1 MDRIRDL
8 TDTDGR
14 DDELLTSTSG
24 GVFDTQYLS
33 GEPPASSLKPSEQPQ
48 YVLRNKKSGV
58 KRTGEGTESAHSP
71 DGDYQALAVVTDC
84 RVCFFIGH
92 ADGDWVESVDHDEIV
107 EARAESRGFMTS
119 ALLVERVDGQCVRFP
134 CRGDVSAVAAYVDDA
149 AQTWATA
156 SRLIDE
162 ANGRLDASRE
172 SLDEGEF
179 ADARRVLADVSDDI
193 ESARNHVS
201 MVGDGA
207 AAELESRANGPVER
221 LRQLEGEIAAT
232 KGAHHH
238 ALAQEAWKT
247 DHDFERAAREYE
259 RGAKGYE
266 RALASDGETPPEE
279 ALQLRLKGLLRERA
293 ILRAAPMA
301 DARAAREVALATDDS
316 EEAATQWETAL
327 TCYRE
332 AATLDWGEHDGEFFV
347 KRERARERAGEA
359 ATEALD
365 AHIEA
370 GQEWITAGDKIV
382 RNGRQ
387 REAGQ
392 AYERAGDHFHTAREI
407 ARELQPS
414 RLDEIDEQLRALETR
429 EDGEVVS
436 IAEPDEP
443 TLSVDTVTAELTGD
457 DRHVRTAKG
466 ATRAPETDDGSDT
479 TPTPAIQRVT
489 SATAESTTAT
499 PGPSDRLDGSVEY
512 TPAIRRRPPDN
523 EAHTPA
529 SDPDAATTETPTD
542 ERAEPVETPVDGSQR
557 AVSERETLVKADD
570 EPQAASGPEQE
581 STVTGETLADAGQNT
596 PVAEGET
603 TNVSADDL
611 HTALEELD
619 GTGLAE
625 LVADLWEAQGWS
637 TTVFSAQTQAVY
649 DVLAFRTRDG
659 KEERLLLWTAHRPD
673 GGTVGETVIRRCA
686 TTRDSS
692 RGADGATLVTTGT
705 LTTAAR
711 QQASDR
717 EVTVVDRDA
726 LLERLVSAGLAEQL
740 LQ

>member
-14 DDELLTSTSG
+14 DDDLLTSTSG
-24 GVFDTQYLS
+24 GVFDTQYLN
-33 GEPPASSLKPSEQPQ
+33 GEPPASSLKASEQPQ

-92 ADGDWVESVDHDEIV
+92 ADGDWVESVDYDEIV
-107 EARAESRGFMTS
+107 EARAESSGFMTS
-119 ALLVERVDGQCVRFP
+119 TLLVERVDGQCFRFP
-134 CRGDVSAVAAYVDDA
+134 CRGDVSPVAAYVDDA

-162 ANGRLDASRE
+162 ASDRLDASRE

-179 ADARRVLADVSDDI
+179 ADARRVLVDVSDDI
-193 ESARNHVS
+193 ESARDHVS
-201 MVGDGA
+201 MLGDGA
-207 AAELESRANGPVER
+207 AAELESRAGGLVER

-247 DHDFERAAREYE
+247 DHDFERAAREYG

-266 RALASDGETPPEE
+266 RALASDGETPPKE
-279 ALQLRLKGLLRERA
+279 ALRRRLKGLLRERA
-293 ILRAAPMA
+293 ILRTAPMA
-301 DARAAREVALATDDS
+301 DARAAREVALATDDP
-316 EEAATQWETAL
+316 EEAAAQWETAL

-347 KRERARERAGEA
+347 KRDLARERAGEA

-392 AYERAGDHFHTAREI
+392 AYERASDHFYTAREI

-414 RLDEIDEQLRALETR
+414 RLDDIDDQLRALETR
-429 EDGEVVS
+429 ENGEVVP
-436 IAEPDEP
+436 ATEPDEP
-443 TLSVDTVTAELTGD
+443 TLSVDAVAAELTD
-457 DRHVRTAKG
+457 DGQR
-466 ATRAPETDDGSDT
+466 TRAATVAPGAAEADDESDT
-479 TPTPAIQRVT
+479 TPAPAIRHVT
-489 SATAESTTAT
+489 SATTESTAAT
-499 PGPSDRLDGSVEY
+499 PVPTDRLDESVEH
-512 TPAIRRRPPDN
+512 TPAIRKLPPDN
-523 EAHTPA
+523 EAHAPA
-529 SDPDAATTETPTD
+529 SDPGAATM
-542 ERAEPVETPVDGSQR
+542 ERAVDEQTDSEVTPSDGSQR
-557 AVSERETLVKADD
+557 AVSERETRVKADD
-570 EPQAASGPEQE
+570 GPQAASGPEQE
-581 STVTGETLADAGQNT
+581 NTVTGETLADAGQNT
-596 PVAEGET
+596 PLAEDEP
-603 TNVSADDL
+603 TNVPADDL
-611 HTALEELD
+611 RTALERLD

-637 TTVFSAQTQAVY
+637 ATVFSAQTQAVY

-659 KEERLLLWTAHRPD
+659 EEERLLLWTAHRPD

-717 EVTVVDRDA
+717 EVAVVDRDA

-740 LQ
+740 LK